1 MGFSRKANMTCLYF
15 KTSSGCLVENGL
27 QGRTMEAG
35 KRPAGM
41 MLFRQRQWFRTV
53 EVEDMG
59 RSKHILHRFWMQNL
73 STNSVRKLNV
83 WSEEKGV
90 IRNEFAWVGG
100 SVNL

>member
-1 MGFSRKANMTCLYF
+1 MTCLYF
-15 KTSSGCLVENGL
+15 KRSSGCLVENGL
-27 QGRTMEAG
+27 QGRTMEAR
-35 KRPAGM
+35 KRPARM
-41 MLFRQRQWFRTV
+41 MLFRQRQRFRTV
-53 EVEDMG
+53 EGEDMG

-83 WSEEKGV
+83 WSEGKGV